1 MMQEFINLMLDSG
14 RTGIDLSLYTILPIM
29 VIMMAIMNV
38 LDKKNVLSWVAR
50 GFAPILILFGLPG
63 LGVFAIIQ
71 ILFISF
77 AAPVATLKII
87 DQDEGI
93 SDASL
98 AATLAA
104 ILVMAQANAVF
115 PLAAV
120 GLNVPIGM
128 LTSLVGG
135 LIASLIAFKKMG
147 GHSNTVSVEPKKI
160 VHEKKKLIPLLF
172 EGGEAGLNIVLKSIA
187 PLIIAVFM
195 VNVFKKIGIIE
206 GLERIL
212 SPVLMRVGIPGIAVL
227 PIVTKFMAGGTAMM
241 AIVLDLMAEGAMS
254 VAELNRIAGFTLN
267 PLDPVGIAVLVATGP
282 RVAKVAKPAIMA
294 AVIGIIVRGIL
305 HLIIF

>member
-1 MMQEFINLMLDSG
+1 MQDFIKLMLDSG
-14 RTGIDLSLYTILPIM
+14 RTGVELSLYTILPIM

-38 LDKKNVLSWVAR
+38 LDKKNILSWVAR
-50 GFAPILILFGLPG
+50 GFAPFLLLFGLPG

-128 LTSLVGG
+128 LTSLIGG
-135 LIASLIAFKKMG
+135 LIASLIAFKLLG
-147 GHSNTVSVEPKKI
+147 GHSSSVPAVQREN
-160 VHEKKKLIPLLF
+160 HYEKKKLIALLF

-195 VNVFKKIGIIE
+195 VNVFRKLGIIE
-206 GLERIL
+206 ALEVLL
-212 SPVLMRVGIPGIAVL
+212 SPILMQVGIPGIAVL

-241 AIVLDLMAEGAMS
+241 AIVLDLMAEGAMTA
-254 VAELNRIAGFTLN
+254 AELNRIAGFTLN
-267 PLDPVGIAVLVATGP
+267 PLDPVGVAVLIATGP
-282 RVAKVAKPAIMA
+282 RVAKVAKPAITA
-294 AVIGIIVRGIL
+294 AIIGILIRGIL

>member
-1 MMQEFINLMLDSG
+1 MEKVIEMMLDSG
-14 RTGIDLSLYTILPIM
+14 RIGVDLSLYTIMPIM

-50 GFAPILILFGLPG
+50 GFAPLLILFGLPG

-77 AAPVATLKII
+77 AAPVATLRII
-87 DQDEGI
+87 EQDENI

-120 GLNVPIGM
+120 GLNVPIGIM
-128 LTSLVGG
+128 TSLVGG
-135 LIASLIAFKKMG
+135 LIASLIAFKILG
-147 GHSNTVSVEPKKI
+147 GHSNAVSVVESERPRDKR
-160 VHEKKKLIPLLF
+160 KLVPLLF
-172 EGGEAGLNIVLKSIA
+172 EGGEAGFNIVLKSIA

-195 VNVFKKIGIIE
+195 VSLFKKIGIIE
-206 GLERIL
+206 GLETIL
-212 SPVLMRVGIPGIAVL
+212 SPVLMKIGIPGIAVL

-241 AIVLDLMAEGAMS
+241 AIVLDLMAEGAMTA
-254 VAELNRIAGFTLN
+254 AELNRIAGFTLN
-267 PLDPVGIAVLVATGP
+267 PLDPVGVAVLVATGP
-282 RVAKVAKPAIMA
+282 RVAKIAKPAMIA
-294 AVIGIIVRGIL
+294 AFIGIVVRGVL

>member
-1 MMQEFINLMLDSG
+1 MQEFIKMMLDSG
-14 RTGIDLSLYTILPIM
+14 RTGVELSLYTILPIM
-29 VIMMAIMNV
+29 VIMMAIMNL
-38 LDKKNVLSWVAR
+38 LDKKNILSWVAR

-77 AAPVATLKII
+77 AAPVATLRII
-87 DQDEGI
+87 DQEDGV

-120 GLNVPIGM
+120 GLNVPISM
-128 LTSLVGG
+128 LTSLIGG
-135 LIASLIAFKKMG
+135 LLASLIAFKMLG
-147 GHSNTVSVEPKKI
+147 GHSNAVPVVQSETR
-160 VHEKKKLIPLLF
+160 HEKKKIIPLLF

-195 VNVFKKIGIIE
+195 VNVFKRIGIIE
-206 GLERIL
+206 VLETVL
-212 SPVLMRVGIPGIAVL
+212 SPVLMQVGIPGIAVL

-241 AIVLDLMAEGAMS
+241 AIVLDLMAEGAMNA
-254 VAELNRIAGFTLN
+254 AELNRIAGFTLN

-282 RVAKVAKPAIMA
+282 RVAKVAKPAIIA
-294 AVIGIIVRGIL
+294 AVIGIIVRGII
-305 HLIIF
+305 HLVVF

>member
-1 MMQEFINLMLDSG
+1 MQEFIKMMLDSG
-14 RTGIDLSLYTILPIM
+14 RTGVELSLYTILPIM

-38 LDKKNVLSWVAR
+38 LDKKNILSWVAR

-77 AAPVATLKII
+77 AAPVATLRII
-87 DQDEGI
+87 DQEDAVSE
-93 SDASL
+93 ASL

-120 GLNVPIGM
+120 GLNVPISM
-128 LTSLVGG
+128 LTSLIGG
-135 LIASLIAFKKMG
+135 LVASLIAFKMLG
-147 GHSNTVSVEPKKI
+147 GHSNAVPVVQSETR
-160 VHEKKKLIPLLF
+160 HEKKKIIPLLF

-195 VNVFKKIGIIE
+195 VNVFKRIGIIE
-206 GLERIL
+206 VLETVL
-212 SPVLMRVGIPGIAVL
+212 SPVLMQVGIPGIAVL

-254 VAELNRIAGFTLN
+254 AAELNRIAGFTLN

-282 RVAKVAKPAIMA
+282 RVAKVAKPAIIA
-294 AVIGIIVRGIL
+294 AVIGIIVRGII
-305 HLIIF
+305 HLVVF

>member
-1 MMQEFINLMLDSG
+1 MQEFIKLMLDSG
-14 RTGIDLSLYTILPIM
+14 RTGVELSLYTILPIM

-38 LDKKNVLSWVAR
+38 LDKKNILSWVAR

-77 AAPVATLKII
+77 AAPVATLRIV

-93 SDASL
+93 SEAFL

-104 ILVMAQANAVF
+104 ILVMAQANAIF

-120 GLNVPIGM
+120 GLNVPISM

-135 LIASLIAFKKMG
+135 LVASLIAFKMLG
-147 GHSNTVSVEPKKI
+147 GHSNTVPVVQSETR
-160 VHEKKKLIPLLF
+160 HEKKKIIPLLF

-195 VNVFKKIGIIE
+195 VNVFKRVGIIE
-206 GLERIL
+206 MLETVL
-212 SPVLMRVGIPGIAVL
+212 SPVLMQVGIPGIAVL

-241 AIVLDLMAEGAMS
+241 AIVLDLMAEGAMTA
-254 VAELNRIAGFTLN
+254 AELNRIAGFTLN
-267 PLDPVGIAVLVATGP
+267 PLDPVGVAVLVATGP
-282 RVAKVAKPAIMA
+282 RVAKVAKPAIIA
-294 AVIGIIVRGIL
+294 ALIGIIVRGIL
-305 HLIIF
+305 HLIVF

>member
-1 MMQEFINLMLDSG
+1 MQEFIKMMLDSG
-14 RTGIDLSLYTILPIM
+14 RTGVELSLYTILPIM

-38 LDKKNVLSWVAR
+38 LDKKNILSWVAR

-77 AAPVATLKII
+77 AAPVATLRII
-87 DQDEGI
+87 DQEDGV

-120 GLNVPIGM
+120 GLNVPISM
-128 LTSLVGG
+128 LTSLIGG
-135 LIASLIAFKKMG
+135 LLASLIAFKMLG
-147 GHSNTVSVEPKKI
+147 GHSNAVPVVQSETR
-160 VHEKKKLIPLLF
+160 HEKKKIIPLLF

-195 VNVFKKIGIIE
+195 VNVFKRIGIIE
-206 GLERIL
+206 VLETVL
-212 SPVLMRVGIPGIAVL
+212 SPVLMQVGIPGIAVL

-254 VAELNRIAGFTLN
+254 AAELNRIAGFTLN

-282 RVAKVAKPAIMA
+282 RVAKVAKPAIIA
-294 AVIGIIVRGIL
+294 AVIGIIVRGII
-305 HLIIF
+305 HLVVF

>member
-1 MMQEFINLMLDSG
+1 MEKVIEMMLDSG
-14 RTGIDLSLYTILPIM
+14 RIGVDLSLYTIMPIM

-50 GFAPILILFGLPG
+50 GFAPLLILFGLPG

-77 AAPVATLKII
+77 AAPVATLRII
-87 DQDEGI
+87 ERDENI

-120 GLNVPIGM
+120 GLNVPIGI

-135 LIASLIAFKKMG
+135 LIASLIAFKILG
-147 GHSNTVSVEPKKI
+147 GHSNAVSVVESERPHDKR
-160 VHEKKKLIPLLF
+160 KLVPLLF
-172 EGGEAGLNIVLKSIA
+172 EGGEAGFNIVLKSIA

-195 VNVFKKIGIIE
+195 VSLFKKIGIIE
-206 GLERIL
+206 GLETIL
-212 SPVLMRVGIPGIAVL
+212 SPVLMKIGIPGIAVL

-241 AIVLDLMAEGAMS
+241 AIVLDLMAEGAMTA
-254 VAELNRIAGFTLN
+254 AELNRIAGFTLN
-267 PLDPVGIAVLVATGP
+267 PLDPVGVAVLVATGP
-282 RVAKVAKPAIMA
+282 RVAKIAKPAMIA
-294 AVIGIIVRGIL
+294 AFIGIVVRGVL